1 VKERTGPIQALM
13 ERATAISPTSGRLSA
28 AQRTSLGECP
38 PREAPARDEDN
49 NIRSSD
55 KDKEM

>member
-1 VKERTGPIQALM
+1 M
-13 ERATAISPTSGRLSA
+13 ERVAAASPTSGRLDV
-28 AQRTSLGECP
+28 AQRTILGECP
-38 PREAPARDEDN
+38 PKEAPARDEDN